1 VLKILTLNL
10 HKGFTSFHRKF
21 VLHDLRDAIR
31 TISADVVFL
40 QEVLGDHSEHQT
52 RHEKWPQESQY
63 EFLAD
68 TIWDNYA
75 YGRNAVY
82 PAGHHGNALLSKL
95 PILSYE
101 NKDVSLSEGERRGL
115 LHAVLDIPGQASQL
129 HAICVHLSLGE
140 RQRAKQARMIC
151 EHVRSKVPDN
161 ASLIVAGDFNDWRGR
176 MHEPLSEVG
185 LQEVFLDVNG
195 RAAKSFPARWPVL
208 RLDRIY
214 IRHARAANPA
224 VLASR
229 PWSHLSDHAALTVD
243 IALR

>member
-1 VLKILTLNL
+1 
-10 HKGFTSFHRKF
+10 
-21 VLHDLRDAIR
+21 
-31 TISADVVFL
+31 
-40 QEVLGDHSEHQT
+40 
-52 RHEKWPQESQY
+52 
-63 EFLAD
+63 
-68 TIWDNYA
+68 
-75 YGRNAVY
+75 
-82 PAGHHGNALLSKL
+82 
-95 PILSYE
+95 
-101 NKDVSLSEGERRGL
+101 
-115 LHAVLDIPGQASQL
+115 
-129 HAICVHLSLGE
+129 
-140 RQRAKQARMIC
+140 MIC